1 MYITFNVECV
11 YHHLILNGFVYTVRH
26 WPAEKH
32 PHNNFTH
39 PINRHCKN
47 NGQYV
52 QVKTIE
58 PFIINNEVFPYVLEE
73 YYQFS
78 GFNSAA
84 DWFKAIKL
92 KPDMWL
98 LKATITGGN
107 LIEL

>member
-1 MYITFNVECV
+1 MFITFNIEPV
-11 YHHLILNGFVYTVRH
+11 YHYLILNGFVYTVRH

-39 PINRHCKN
+39 PVNHLYEFPGIN
-47 NGQYV
+47 V

-58 PFIINNEVFPYVLEE
+58 PLIINNEVFPYVLEE

-84 DWFKAIKL
+84 EWFKAIKL

-98 LKATITGGN
+98 LKATITGGR
-107 LIEL
+107 LIDL